1 MNKYYYEKSGI
12 LNSKINITYHE
23 LFCKSDAELAKWI
36 EQVRQYIIEDWDE
49 RGTPPMVG
57 QSIEDIIK
65 SFKKL
70 REYDIHG
77 FIEKADDGQR
87 NVIKNF
93 NKFANGVNQFFPTM
107 LKTRIGDMGDG
118 LNSIYDRIKEDV
130 NKPLFYK
137 AMHRGLRRDSM
148 YTFSKS
154 ISLDRKEN
162 TKNKLPYWN
171 GEDALTWLEYYR
183 DNKLK
188 FKNHRLWIAKS
199 HQEKYLKHYVT
210 LNADEIKLGYDKGLI
225 TDEMVTNLWC
235 PTLKTKLSVEDLTD
249 TVSTKGGNVRKN
261 VFMIRYYDLKT
272 RLFPKAFQIFRLS
285 LNSQPAVN
293 FPPLTARLLYEKYT
307 DHIEQDEPLNIYDPS
322 SGWGGRILGAMSS
335 LKKIHYIGTDPNTDN
350 FIDELGITRYEYVAE
365 FFNNKAL
372 ETNSFWEEEKNTY
385 HIFQ

>member
-1 MNKYYYEKSGI
+1 MEYYYEKSGI
-12 LNSKINITYHE
+12 LDSKVNITYHE

-36 EQVRQYIIEDWDE
+36 GEVRQFIVEDWDE
-49 RGTPPMVG
+49 RGTPPMIG
-57 QSIEDIIK
+57 QNIDAIIK

-107 LKTRIGDMGDG
+107 LKTRIGGDMSHD

-137 AMHRGLRRDSM
+137 AMHRGLRRDSL

-162 TKNKLPYWN
+162 DKGGLPYWN
-171 GEDALTWLEYYR
+171 DESALDWLKYYH

-199 HQEKYLKHYVT
+199 HQEKYLKQYVT
-210 LNADEIKLGYDKGLI
+210 LTADEIKLAYDKGLI

-235 PTLKTKLSVEDLTD
+235 PTLKSKLSVDDLD
-249 TVSTKGGNVRKN
+249 DHVSTKGGKLKRN
-261 VFMIRYYDLKT
+261 VFMT
-272 RLFPKAFQIFRLS
+272 
-285 LNSQPAVN
+285 
-293 FPPLTARLLYEKYT
+293 T
-307 DHIEQDEPLNIYDPS
+307 S
-322 SGWGGRILGAMSS
+322 S
-335 LKKIHYIGTDPNTDN
+335 
-350 FIDELGITRYEYVAE
+350 
-365 FFNNKAL
+365 
-372 ETNSFWEEEKNTY
+372 
-385 HIFQ
+385 